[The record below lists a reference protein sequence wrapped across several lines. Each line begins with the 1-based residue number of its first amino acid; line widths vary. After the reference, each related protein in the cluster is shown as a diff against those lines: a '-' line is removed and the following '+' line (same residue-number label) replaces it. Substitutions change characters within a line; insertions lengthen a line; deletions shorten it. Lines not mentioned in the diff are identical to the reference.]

1 MFPGRP
7 GPDALFEA
15 DRYRPSLFFAVPTL
29 YAAMLQV
36 EAATARYDLSSLRV
50 CVSAG
55 EALPSEIFKR
65 WRQRFGLEIVD
76 GIGSTEML
84 HIFIS
89 NRPGL
94 PPRHDGPRG
103 AGVRSEDRRR

>member
-15 DRYRPSLFFAVPTL
+15 IDRYRPSLFFAVPTL

-65 WRQRFGLEIVD
+65 WRERFGLEIVD
-76 GIGSTEML
+76 GIGSSPHL
-84 HIFIS
+84 HLES
-89 NRPGL
+89 SGRL
-94 PPRHDGPRG
+94 PSRHDGPRG
-103 AGVRSEDRRR
+103 AGVREDRRR